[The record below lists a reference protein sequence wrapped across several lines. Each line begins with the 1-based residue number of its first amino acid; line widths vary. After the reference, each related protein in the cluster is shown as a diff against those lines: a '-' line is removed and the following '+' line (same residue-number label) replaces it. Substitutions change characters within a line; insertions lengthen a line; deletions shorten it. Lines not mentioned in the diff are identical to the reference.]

1 MTPAMRSKKPSEYTS
16 GISRALLPSS
26 RVRWSGPTVVI
37 QEMHH
42 AVIGIANPNKEDLLG
57 VIASMDV

>member
-16 GISRALLPSS
+16 DVSRTILLSS

-42 AVIGIANPNKEDLLG
+42 AVIGIAHPNEENLLS